1 MANYYL
7 AVPQVATYAET
18 ACINIPN
25 RMTVDW
31 GLGEYAIK
39 FRIRIYSG
47 SGNNSIN
54 LGIATGDGT
63 SCCSVQ
69 ISGLTAS
76 GALAYL
82 QIRGRSTSTYQTV
95 YTSSAGSILQDGLW
109 HTYEYYHTAA
119 GVITFYRDGV
129 LLQTASF
136 TTPIATEITRGINQL
151 FKTANGVVVRNFDLD
166 YLEYAGFG
174 NGDKWIANLSNG
186 TGNILPSVSGTNNG
200 TQVGLWPA
208 DDSEWQSLDSPVSIA
223 LAKGTYTV
231 TSKTPVLSVGSIV
244 SQQKQSGSIS
254 GKALSGQI
262 ASSLNITKRDYEHST
277 KQLSSVIGFGGNINS
292 SQLALATKY
301 PTMTVGNNSVVV
313 KGNLQVTGKAFD
325 SVDTASWYGAVDKT
339 SYQYNSKS
347 LYLNAGTSLSFNK
360 DLHKLELQIN
370 GKTLQGVL
378 GVIPEIERSNIILNL
393 KQQDLTIKYPT
404 IPVEQVI
411 KLHSHEF
418 IRKLDDSLKVFTL
431 TETI

>member
-31 GLGEYAIK
+31 GLDEYAIK

-54 LGIATGDGT
+54 LGIATDDTT
-63 SCCSVQ
+63 SCSSVQ
-69 ISGLTAS
+69 ISGLAADSTT
-76 GALAYL
+76 YL
-82 QIRGRSTSTYQTV
+82 QIRGRGTGGYITV
-95 YTSSAGSILQDGLW
+95 YTSPSGTILRDGQW
-109 HTYEYYHTAA
+109 HTYEFYHTNS
-119 GVITFYRDGV
+119 GDCTLYRDGV
-129 LLQTASF
+129 LLHTATY
-136 TTPIATEITRGINQL
+136 TTPNLTQITRGINQF

-166 YLEYAGFG
+166 YLEYVGFG
-174 NGDKWIANLSNG
+174 NGDKWVANLSNG

-200 TQVGLWPA
+200 TQGGLWPA
-208 DDSEWQSLDSPVSIA
+208 DDSEWQSLDSPVSLA

-244 SQQKQSGSIS
+244 SQQKQSGSVS
-254 GKALSGQI
+254 GRALSGQI
-262 ASSLNITKRDYEHST
+262 ASSLNITKRAYQYFT
-277 KQLSSVIGFGGNINS
+277 KQLSNVIGFGGNVNS
-292 SQLALATKY
+292 LQPTLTAKY
-301 PTMTVGNNSVVV
+301 PTMIVGNSSVVV

-325 SVDTASWYGAVDKT
+325 SVDTASWFGAVDKT

-370 GKTLQGVL
+370 GKVLQGVL
-378 GVIPEIERSNIILNL
+378 GVLPEIERSNIILNL